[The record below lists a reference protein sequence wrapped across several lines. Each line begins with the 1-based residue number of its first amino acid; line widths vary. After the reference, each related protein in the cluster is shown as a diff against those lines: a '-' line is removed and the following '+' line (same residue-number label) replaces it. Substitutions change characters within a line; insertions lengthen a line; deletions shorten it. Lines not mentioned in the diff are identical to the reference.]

1 MSIEGAPELALAAFP
16 RRQNL
21 REQVAH
27 ALRAALV
34 AGEMRPGVVY
44 SAPALA
50 TQFGV
55 SPTPVREAMLDLAK
69 EGLVEAV
76 RNKGFRVVELTE
88 QDLDE
93 ITEIRELI
101 EVPVVGRLAGDQYKQ
116 ALEQLRGT
124 AQEIV
129 DAAARRDTLAYI
141 DADRR
146 FHLDLL
152 GLAGNGHL
160 VEVIKDLRNRA
171 RLYGVSQM
179 AQRGVLVPSA
189 QEHLELLDLLLRGDG
204 RAAEH
209 LMRRHLG
216 HVRGVWSGDLPQHP
230 EGHRGR

>member
-1 MSIEGAPELALAAFP
+1 MSIGAEGDPGLALAAFP

-44 SAPALA
+44 SAPVLA
-50 TQFGV
+50 SQFGV

-76 RNKGFRVVELTE
+76 RNKGFRVIELTE
-88 QDLDE
+88 RDLDE
-93 ITEIRELI
+93 ITELRELI
-101 EVPVVGRLAGDQYKQ
+101 EVPVVGRLTGERYTDD
-116 ALEQLRGT
+116 LRRLRAT
-124 AQEIV
+124 ADEIV
-129 DAAARRDTLAYI
+129 EAAARRDTLAYI

-146 FHLDLL
+146 FHLELL
-152 GLAGNGHL
+152 SLAGNRHL
-160 VEVIKDLRNRA
+160 VEVVTDLRNRA

-179 AQRGVLVPSA
+179 AQRGALVPSA
-189 QEHLELLDLLLRGDG
+189 QEHQEILELLLRGDG
-204 RAAEH
+204 KGAED

-216 HVRGVWSGDLPQHP
+216 HVRGVWSG
-230 EGHRGR
+230 E